1 MKQKNYY
8 LLYIAYALLGIS
20 VFEIFVFA
28 YIVVTENT
36 FDEIIKIMNEAF
48 KGNFGDTMTGTIGVL
63 LSLAS
68 TLFLF
73 ITFKEQRKQF
83 IETEKSQDVAKFE
96 QTFFNI
102 MSLLSDVRRTTTENL
117 RNRDSYSIEG
127 YYYNF
132 CNFFQ
137 KEIQNSTI
145 LSSYFK
151 ELEQLYPLSSVVV
164 SAREEVGNIY
174 KEYVDENWGNIG
186 YFFRYIYNTLKF
198 VKDQDGKIINKQRY
212 INLLQSQLSD
222 EELCLIFYDAISPYG
237 MNKNGDG
244 IFYKLLEESEMLEN
258 INENVLI
265 AKSHAKIYPFT
276 KFKFL
281 SRRELAIVED
291 RRKANLVIF

>member
-1 MKQKNYY
+1 MKQKNY
-8 LLYIAYALLGIS
+8 LLYIAYTLLGIS
-20 VFEIFVFA
+20 FVVMLVFI
-28 YIVVTENT
+28 YIVISENAL
-36 FDEIIKIMNEAF
+36 DGIISMTKDAF
-48 KGNFGDTMTGTIGVL
+48 KNNFGDTMTGTIGIL
-63 LSLAS
+63 LSFAS

-83 IETEKSQDVAKFE
+83 VEAEKTQEVAKFE

-117 RNRDSYSIEG
+117 RNHNFYSIEG
-127 YYYNF
+127 YYYDF

-137 KEIQNSTI
+137 NKLQDSKI
-145 LSSYFK
+145 LNSYFK
-151 ELEQLYPLSSVVV
+151 ELEKLYPLSSVVV
-164 SAREEVGNIY
+164 STREEIGNIY
-174 KEYVDENWGNIG
+174 KEYVDDNWGNIG

-265 AKSHAKIYPFT
+265 EKSHAKIYPST

-281 SRRELAIVED
+281 SRRELAVVED